1 MAWVKCVK
9 CSFSQIPAQACL
21 RCGEPLPPPK
31 PRVSR
36 LTGAV
41 REAGSKRVPWTSAQL
56 GVAGLAAF
64 LLVVL
69 GAFWILRAKPNEI
82 PAAPVAQV
90 VPTPASLDLTGRWTA
105 ETEKTL
111 PGPPP
116 RPVIKSV
123 HLETSRDGEI
133 LAAGVLLTDP
143 GRGGAGAGYRIVSDG
158 KRRLDQAVAM
168 LSGARSAQVP
178 VDFIPFP
185 AWVPGRQRLWRSLE
199 APNRRKVEV
208 VRYVLLESLED
219 DYLIQAGINDTGF
232 LSYVFFSPT
241 YSRARGV
248 DTLSRVIHPEPG
260 SSLRGFQNLVWDL
273 SGAADFL
280 KLEVNATV
288 SGPDGQPDRLKLI
301 KR

>member
-1 MAWVKCVK
+1 MAWVKCGK
-9 CSFSQIPAQACL
+9 CSFSQIPAQVCL
-21 RCGEPLPPPK
+21 RCGEALSPPK

-36 LTGAV
+36 LTGTA
-41 REAGSKRVPWTSAQL
+41 RGAGEKKGPWTPAQL
-56 GVAGLAAF
+56 AAAGLGAF

-69 GAFWILRAKPNEI
+69 GVFWILRAKPSEI
-82 PAAPVAQV
+82 PVARV
-90 VPTPASLDLTGRWTA
+90 VQAVATPASLDLTGRWTA
-105 ETEKTL
+105 EIEKTL
-111 PGPPP
+111 PGTPP
-116 RPVIKSV
+116 RPVIKSAY
-123 HLETSRDGEI
+123 LETSRDGEI

-143 GRGGAGAGYRIVSDG
+143 GRGGAGAGYRIVPDG

-168 LSGARSAQVP
+168 LSGVRSAQVP

-185 AWVPGRQRLWRSLE
+185 AWVPARQRLWRSLE
-199 APNRRKVEV
+199 APNRRKGEP

-219 DYLIQAGINDTGF
+219 DYLVQAGLNDTGF

-248 DTLSRVIHPEPG
+248 DALSRVIHPEPG
-260 SSLRGFQNLVWDL
+260 SSLRGFQNLVWDF

-280 KLEVNATV
+280 KLEVNASV
-288 SGPDGQPDRLKLI
+288 SGPDGQADRFKLI

>member
-9 CSFSQIPAQACL
+9 CGFSQIPAQTCL
-21 RCGEPLPPPK
+21 RCGELLPPPK

-36 LTGAV
+36 LTAAV
-41 REAGSKRVPWTSAQL
+41 RKPGEKRTPWTPAQL
-56 GVAGLAAF
+56 GAAGLAAF
-64 LLVVL
+64 LAVVL
-69 GAFWILRAKPNEI
+69 GAFWILRAKPSQI
-82 PAAPVAQV
+82 PTAPVAQA

-105 ETEKTL
+105 EIEKTL

-116 RPVIKSV
+116 RPVIKSAY
-123 HLETSRDGEI
+123 LETSRDGEI

-168 LSGARSAQVP
+168 LSGVRSAQVP

-185 AWVPGRQRLWRSLE
+185 AWVPARQRLWRSLE
-199 APNRRKVEV
+199 APNRRKGEPA
-208 VRYVLLESLED
+208 RYVLLESLED
-219 DYLIQAGINDTGF
+219 DYLVQAGVNDTGF

-248 DTLSRVIHPEPG
+248 DALSRVIHPEPG

-280 KLEVNATV
+280 KLEVNASV
-288 SGPDGQPDRLKLI
+288 AGPDGQADRFKLI

>member
-1 MAWVKCVK
+1 MAWVKCAK
-9 CSFSQIPAQACL
+9 CNFSQIPAQACL

-31 PRVSR
+31 PRTSR
-36 LTGAV
+36 LTGSV
-41 REAGSKRVPWTSAQL
+41 SGPGRNQGPWSSARL
-56 GVAGLAAF
+56 AAAGLAAF

-69 GAFWILRAKPNEI
+69 GAFWLLRAKPSAM
-82 PAAPVAQV
+82 PAAPVVRA
-90 VPTPASLDLTGRWTA
+90 VPTPTSLDLTGHWTA
-105 ETEKTL
+105 EIEKTL

-116 RPVIKSV
+116 RPVIKSAF
-123 HLETSRDGEI
+123 LETSREGEI

-143 GRGGAGAGYRIVSDG
+143 GRGGAGAGYRNVSDG

-168 LSGARSAQVP
+168 LAGVRSAQVP

-185 AWVPGRQRLWRSLE
+185 AWVPARQRLWRSLE
-199 APNRRKVEV
+199 APNRRKGEA

-219 DYLIQAGINDTGF
+219 DYLVQAGVNDSGF

-248 DTLSRVIHPEPG
+248 DALSRVIHPESG
-260 SSLRGFQNLVWDL
+260 SSLRGFQNLVWDF

-280 KLEVNATV
+280 RLEVNASV
-288 SGPDGQPDRLKLI
+288 SGPDGQPDRFKLLK
-301 KR
+301 R

>member
-9 CSFSQIPAQACL
+9 CGFSQIPAQVCL
-21 RCGEPLPPPK
+21 RCGEPLPPPQ

-36 LTGAV
+36 MTGAA
-41 REAGSKRVPWTSAQL
+41 RQPGAQKVPWTPARFAA
-56 GVAGLAAF
+56 AGFAAF

-82 PAAPVAQV
+82 PAGPAAQV
-90 VPTPASLDLTGRWTA
+90 APTPASLDLTGRWTA
-105 ETEKTL
+105 EIEKTL

-123 HLETSRDGEI
+123 YLETSRDGEI

-143 GRGGAGAGYRIVSDG
+143 GRGGAGAGYRVVADG
-158 KRRLDQAVAM
+158 KQRLDQAVAL
-168 LSGARSAQVP
+168 LSGGRSAQVP
-178 VDFIPFP
+178 IDFIPFP
-185 AWVPGRQRLWRSLE
+185 AWVPARQRLWHSLE
-199 APNRRKVEV
+199 APNRRKGEAI
-208 VRYVLLESLED
+208 RYLMLESLED
-219 DYLIQAGINDTGF
+219 DYLVQAGINDTGF
-232 LSYVFFSPT
+232 LSYVFFSPS

-248 DTLSRVIHPEPG
+248 DALSRVIHPESG

-273 SGAADFL
+273 SGSADFL
-280 KLEVNATV
+280 KLEVNASV
-288 SGPDGQPDRLKLI
+288 AGPDGQSDRFKLI

>member
-1 MAWVKCVK
+1 MGWVKCAK
-9 CSFSQIPAQACL
+9 CGFSQIPAQACL

-31 PRVSR
+31 PRMSR
-36 LTGAV
+36 LTGAP
-41 REAGSKRVPWTSAQL
+41 RPAERKKGPWPPAQL
-56 GVAGLAAF
+56 AVAGLAAC
-64 LLVVL
+64 LLIVL
-69 GAFWILRAKPNEI
+69 GAYWMFREKPNEI
-82 PAAPVAQV
+82 PAAPVAQA

-105 ETEKTL
+105 EIEKTL

-123 HLETSRDGEI
+123 YLETSREGEI
-133 LAAGVLLTDP
+133 LGAGVLLTDP
-143 GRGGAGAGYRIVSDG
+143 GRGGAGAGYRIVPDG

-168 LSGARSAQVP
+168 LSGVRSAQIP

-185 AWVPGRQRLWRSLE
+185 AWVPARQRLWRSLE
-199 APNRRKVEV
+199 APNRRKGELI
-208 VRYVLLESLED
+208 RYALLESLED
-219 DYLIQAGINDTGF
+219 DYLVQAGINDTGF

-248 DTLSRVIHPEPG
+248 DALSRVIHPEPG
-260 SSLRGFQNLVWDL
+260 SSLRGFQNLVWDF

-288 SGPDGQPDRLKLI
+288 AGPDGQPDRFKLI